1 MKLVNVY
8 DADLQVKNRHGQGVM
23 ELAPVANSRLRQ
35 FLQTQLEQVTELA
48 DILAPGYLLYHRL
61 WKFIVLVC
69 SIWKD

>member
-23 ELAPVANSRLRQ
+23 ELAPAGNSRLRQ
-35 FLQTQLEQVTELA
+35 FLQTQLEQV
-48 DILAPGYLLYHRL
+48 APGYLLYHRL